1 MIRPDHIAVKWRDD
15 NRTDQQQKLVQRKTK
30 PLGESWCVVSW
41 ESEIGEWGL
50 RVETFESLVRLFSFR
65 SNGAATNICSALRTS
80 LTRKAPRTL
89 FSKSWREPT
98 LEGDFDD

>member
-50 RVETFESLVRLFSFR
+50 RVETFESLERLFSFR
-65 SNGAATNICSALRTS
+65 SNGSSDKHLQCFTNVTNPRKNSFLEVMARTN
-80 LTRKAPRTL
+80 T
-89 FSKSWREPT
+89 
-98 LEGDFDD
+98 GDQ